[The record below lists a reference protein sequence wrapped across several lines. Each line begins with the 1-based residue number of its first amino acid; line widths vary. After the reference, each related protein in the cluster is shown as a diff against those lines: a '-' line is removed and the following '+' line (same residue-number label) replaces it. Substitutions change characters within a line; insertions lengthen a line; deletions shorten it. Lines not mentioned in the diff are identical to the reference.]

1 MHGDNLVP
9 ARPMTLFLALLVAG
23 LACTFLTMRRVQ
35 PRAAATWLW
44 ACLLALDVAAQAP
57 ASAVGGSRPKSVGA
71 VIENL
76 ATTGRSAGSTQGDR
90 DPLDVD
96 AKAKAQRD
104 AGLKKFYDATDDAKR
119 AAGIRLIEEAIA
131 REPRMPSAYDALFLY
146 YVTMQRNVD
155 KAISHLES
163 GAKHCPESPSV
174 RTHLGNAYS
183 AAGRPN
189 DAITQFSSAL
199 KLAPV
204 DLGRASLHYNI
215 GNQHQKLGSIQSAID
230 SWRSAL
236 EVDSKHFNARRNLV
250 IGYYQSGSVEA
261 ARKEARRLVELD
273 PGGTFGQWA
282 REALQRM

>member
-9 ARPMTLFLALLVAG
+9 GTSMTLLLASVVGG
-23 LACTFLTMRRVQ
+23 LERTSLRMRRVQ
-35 PRAAATWLW
+35 ARAAAAWLW
-44 ACLLALDVAAQAP
+44 ACLLTLDAAAQTP

-76 ATTGRSAGSTQGDR
+76 ATTGRSAGSAQGDR

-96 AKAKAQRD
+96 TKAKAQRD

-119 AAGIRLIEEAIA
+119 AAAIRQIEEAIA
-131 REPRMPSAYDALFLY
+131 REPRMPSAYHALFLY

-155 KAISHLES
+155 KALSHLES
-163 GAKHCPESPSV
+163 GAKHCPESPSI

-183 AAGRPN
+183 AAGRPS
-189 DAITQFSSAL
+189 DAITQFSAAL

-204 DLGRASLHYNI
+204 DLGRGSLHYNI
-215 GNQHQKLGSIQSAID
+215 GNQHQRLGNLQSAID

-250 IGYYQSGSVEA
+250 IGYYQSGSVDA

-273 PGGTFGQWA
+273 PSGTFGQWA